1 MTTSEL
7 VGYFVDK
14 VQSGEITFDKVRP
27 ELVQRGIAENDIKT
41 IVRQVDEELQNQVL
55 SGSSSYNQLVVV
67 GIAVTLVGIVITVAS
82 YTGLF
87 SSTSSYVIVIAYG
100 PVLAG
105 IAMIF
110 AGLRRGKRKGQKKFG
125 SRMRDRL
132 E

>member
-7 VGYFVDK
+7 IGYFVDK
-14 VQSGEITFDKVRP
+14 VQSGEITFDKVRQ
-27 ELVQRGIAENDIKT
+27 ELEQRGIGENDIKA
-41 IVRQVDEELQNQVL
+41 IVRQVDDELQNQVL
-55 SGSSSYNQLVVV
+55 SGSRSNNQLVVV

-82 YTGLF
+82 YAGF
-87 SSTSSYVIVIAYG
+87 FASTSSYVVVIAYG

-110 AGLRRGKRKGQKKFG
+110 AGLRRGKRKDQKKFG
-125 SRMRDRL
+125 SRMRDRR

>member
-7 VGYFVDK
+7 IGYFVDK

-27 ELVQRGIAENDIKT
+27 ELEQRGIAENEIKA
-41 IVRQVDEELQNQVL
+41 IVRQVDDELQNQAT
-55 SGSSSYNQLVVV
+55 SGSSYNQLVIV
-67 GIAVTLVGIVITVAS
+67 GIAVTLVGVVITVAS
-82 YTGLF
+82 YAGFF
-87 SSTSSYVIVIAYG
+87 SLTSSYVIVVAYG

-110 AGLRRGKRKGQKKFG
+110 SGLRRKRKDQKKFG
-125 SRMRDRL
+125 SRMRNRR